1 MDGNTS
7 NQMDEYKWD
16 EKDRNQSCGPTT
28 YTSLTYTYTYK
39 GCTSLTYTYTYKGCT
54 HIYLDILIGS
64 LTDSDTISVATV
76 NTWYLAANEI

>member
-28 YTSLTYTYTYK
+28 Y
-39 GCTSLTYTYTYKGCT
+39 TSLTYTYTYKGCT